1 MNDTEYFFEKKIFCL
16 NIFQLALLPPLGH
29 KEAIGTLGYPIA
41 SKLLG
46 LGHLSV
52 HKHTNTELNNI
63 DVHSELLLFPSHFAD
78 SKKHGQNMNLIFEIC
93 SLWTWFLSISN
104 WIFAGYTDSHKTPL
118 YGENIFKEALTVC
131 DVTENLVL
139 AKTCQGFWND
149 VNFRLSS
156 SENLCNRYHLG
167 NAFETMHLL
176 YSIRPQSYIY
186 QVL

>member
-1 MNDTEYFFEKKIFCL
+1 MAKIWTCFL
-16 NIFQLALLPPLGH
+16 
-29 KEAIGTLGYPIA
+29 K
-41 SKLLG
+41 
-46 LGHLSV
+46 SV
-52 HKHTNTELNNI
+52 VYEL
-63 DVHSELLLFPSHFAD
+63 DY
-78 SKKHGQNMNLIFEIC
+78 
-93 SLWTWFLSISN
+93 WTWFLSISN

-131 DVTENLVL
+131 DVTENLVP

-167 NAFETMHLL
+167 NASETMHLS